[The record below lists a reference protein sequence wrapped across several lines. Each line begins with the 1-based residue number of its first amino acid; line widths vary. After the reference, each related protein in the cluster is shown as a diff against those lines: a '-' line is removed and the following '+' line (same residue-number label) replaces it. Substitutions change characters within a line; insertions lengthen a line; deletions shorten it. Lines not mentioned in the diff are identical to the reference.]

1 MVCIV
6 CIKEAT
12 SCSHALVTR
21 KTTCVR
27 TQRWERRI
35 SSSAGMGAPN
45 CCPAIQLNWNFTEK
59 SRQNQLIPNDVCLSI
74 PNEGWNGKKKG
85 KKKSA
90 VDIIVRT
97 YSLWWPGILRKL
109 ARYPHSGQSSL
120 IVMTTPYPEK
130 EDEPLHTPVTLRHFL
145 FFFFQNIFLTWNK
158 HEKVTEGHLN
168 SRPLWFFFL
177 VSFFFIFF
185 FHLSAVV
192 VVPFFRFF
200 YELLLRSLSDIFLFL
215 KKKEPYFLALVKEK
229 RRIVT
234 VTPMFYI
241 RH

>member
-1 MVCIV
+1 MVCTV

-21 KTTCVR
+21 KTTCVH

-45 CCPAIQLNWNFTEK
+45 CCPAIQLNSNFTENHDRI
-59 SRQNQLIPNDVCLSI
+59 SLFQTMFVFPYRTRV
-74 PNEGWNGKKKG
+74 EMERKKG

-145 FFFFQNIFLTWNK
+145 FL
-158 HEKVTEGHLN
+158 
-168 SRPLWFFFL
+168 
-177 VSFFFIFF
+177 
-185 FHLSAVV
+185 
-192 VVPFFRFF
+192 
-200 YELLLRSLSDIFLFL
+200 FLFPKYFPYL
-215 KKKEPYFLALVKEK
+215 KQTWKGH
-229 RRIVT
+229 RGSS
-234 VTPMFYI
+234 
-241 RH
+241 